1 LWTEALTEAFVR
13 VNTLEQMLDDL
24 PSWKQAAS
32 REQSYLEEVV
42 TLLMQPDRE
51 LAAIGIM
58 LRRSLEGG
66 AQVGSG

>member
-1 LWTEALTEAFVR
+1 

-24 PSWKQAAS
+24 PSWQQAAS

-42 TLLMQPDRE
+42 TLLRQPDRE

-66 AQVGSG
+66 A